1 MAEIRN
7 IIFDLAGVVL
17 NLDLQRDTEA
27 LLSIGLPDF
36 EGCLKDENIAV
47 PMLAYLNGLK
57 DADVFCDEIRPQCR
71 ANVTDEEILWA
82 MDEVLD
88 TVPEER
94 VRLLIGL
101 REKYRT
107 FLLSNIY
114 DTAWQH
120 AVREIERHGVRV
132 GECFER
138 MFLSYE
144 MGLAKPDSAIYQRVM
159 EETGIVAGE
168 TLFLDD
174 SRSNVEA
181 AKSLGMQAYLVPM
194 NELETVL
201 QQVLADRCS
210 LGTQ

>member
-1 MAEIRN
+1 MAEIKN

-47 PMLAYLNGLK
+47 PMLGYLNGLK
-57 DADVFCDEIRPQCR
+57 AAGAFCSEIRPQCR
-71 ANVTDEEILWA
+71 ADVTDAEILWA

-88 TVPEER
+88 TVPRER
-94 VRLLIGL
+94 VEILLDL
-101 REKYRT
+101 RKKYRT

-120 AVREIERHGVRV
+120 AVREIERTGVGV
-132 GECFER
+132 GECFEKI
-138 MFLSYE
+138 FLSYE
-144 MGLAKPDSAIYQRVM
+144 MGMAKPDSAIYQRVM

-174 SRSNVEA
+174 SRTNVEA
-181 AKSLGMQAYLVPM
+181 AKALGMQAYLVPM
-194 NELETVL
+194 NELEKVL
-201 QQVLADRCS
+201 QPLLTVNC
-210 LGTQ
+210 